1 MSFFSIAATIKR
13 LHNDL
18 IQGMQQ
24 HPQVTSMDTN
34 TAIETRIDSIKAFHF
49 PKALS
54 NHWSLYLWNLEN
66 PYLLPVARGPM

>member
-34 TAIETRIDSIKAFHF
+34 TAIETRIDSMRVFHL
-49 PKALS
+49 PNSVQPLS
-54 NHWSLYLWNLEN
+54 
-66 PYLLPVARGPM
+66 LLIAPTLVRYSCGL